1 MSGPLDV
8 RVCGPLV
15 PFRDGFVEE
24 LGRSGYTP
32 LSAANQVRLFAH
44 VSRWMASG
52 GLDVEA
58 LCEAE
63 AELFLADRR
72 AEGYTSFHSLRAL
85 EPLLGF
91 LRSVGAIPERVV
103 VGPVGPVEELVDGY
117 RCWLVEERALTV
129 STVERRVRT
138 AWLFLGSTGVDVDV
152 LEAGDVHRFVGR
164 ECPERR
170 VGTAKLLVSDTRSF
184 LRFLFA
190 AGWTSVDLSTA
201 VPGVAGWRGAA
212 LPKAVASEMVAA
224 LLAGCD
230 RTTVAGRRG

>member
-91 LRSVGAIPERVV
+91 QE
-103 VGPVGPVEELVDGY
+103 
-117 RCWLVEERALTV
+117 
-129 STVERRVRT
+129 
-138 AWLFLGSTGVDVDV
+138 
-152 LEAGDVHRFVGR
+152 
-164 ECPERR
+164 
-170 VGTAKLLVSDTRSF
+170 
-184 LRFLFA
+184 
-190 AGWTSVDLSTA
+190 
-201 VPGVAGWRGAA
+201 
-212 LPKAVASEMVAA
+212 
-224 LLAGCD
+224 
-230 RTTVAGRRG
+230 